1 MRFDSAI
8 ICLLFVVSAS
18 ISAQAKVEGMVKADG
33 SSTVFPLTEAV
44 AEEFGKLHPK
54 VRVVVG
60 SSGTGGGFKKFIM
73 SEIDINNASRVIK
86 SSEAAEAKK
95 KGVHYIELAV
105 AHDGITIVVNK
116 ANTWVDK
123 LTVAELKKIWE
134 PGSKVKTWKDVRATW
149 PDRPIKLYGPG
160 TDSGTFDFF
169 TEAINGKAQASRSE
183 FTKSED
189 DNVLIQ
195 GVEGDKDSLGYFGYS
210 YYAANEKKLKAVP
223 VDNGKGAVMPTPD
236 TINNETY
243 APLSR
248 ILYVYVTTKALARP
262 EVKEFMTYYMANAAK
277 FSKDVGYVPL
287 SVDKYKTGQ
296 DKLKPSITKK

>member
-1 MRFDSAI
+1 MRLITSLAS
-8 ICLLFVVSAS
+8 LLILLTTSIAS
-18 ISAQAKVEGMVKADG
+18 HAKVEGMVKVDG

-44 AEEFGKLHPK
+44 AEEFGKLHPN

-60 SSGTGGGFKKFIM
+60 SSGTGGGFKKFVM
-73 SEIDINNASRVIK
+73 SEIDINDASRVIK
-86 SSEAAEAKK
+86 TSEAADAKK
-95 KGVHYIELAV
+95 NGVQYIEFAV
-105 AHDGITIVVNK
+105 AHDGITVVVNK
-116 ANTWVDK
+116 ENTWVDK

-134 PGSKVKTWKDVRATW
+134 PGSKVKTWKDVRPTW
-149 PDRPIKLYGPG
+149 PDRAIKLYGPG

-169 TEAINGKAQASRSE
+169 TEVINGKAQASRSE

-210 YYAANEKKLKAVP
+210 YYASNAKKLKAIP
-223 VDNGKGAVMPTPD
+223 VDNGKGAIMPNAD
-236 TINNETY
+236 TINNESY

-248 ILYVYVTTKALARP
+248 ILYIYVSTKALARP
-262 EVKEFMTYYMANAAK
+262 EVKEFVSFYIDNAAK

-287 SVDKYKTGQ
+287 SEDKYKAGQ
-296 DKLKPSITKK
+296 NKLKPSILKK